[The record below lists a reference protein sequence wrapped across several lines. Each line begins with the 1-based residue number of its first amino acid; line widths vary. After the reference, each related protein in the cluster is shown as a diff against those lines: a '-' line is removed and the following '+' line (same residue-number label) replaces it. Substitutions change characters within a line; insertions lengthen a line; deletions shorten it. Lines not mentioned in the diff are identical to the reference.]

1 MRSDY
6 TTRKLWIIPSWIS
19 QEFFADGV
27 DVVLFESFRIVK
39 VVKGDDGDGRGK
51 EEALSVR
58 QGFDHISA
66 KRHIVNDL
74 RDRLS
79 TREVLLSWYKAISH
93 WRLIGSIR
101 M

>member
-51 EEALSVR
+51 E
-58 QGFDHISA
+58 
-66 KRHIVNDL
+66 
-74 RDRLS
+74 
-79 TREVLLSWYKAISH
+79 
-93 WRLIGSIR
+93 
-101 M
+101 